1 MKKVLFTATVD
12 SHILQFHLPFLKM
25 FKENGYEV
33 HVATNGDAAIPYCD
47 VKHKISFEKSPFK
60 INNIKAIRQLK
71 KICNDEKFN
80 IIHTHTPMGAFV
92 TRVAAKTSRK
102 KYDTRVIY
110 TAHGFHFFKGAPWIY
125 WILFYPIEKWLS
137 KYTDTLILINEED
150 YIRAKNKFKKCKEIK
165 YIQGIGIDENKFNR
179 ILSNAEKKELRK
191 SIGLDEKDF
200 VMIYSAEIS
209 NRKRQVWLIRT
220 LAKFVKE
227 NKSVHILLAGKDS
240 LNGKCNQI
248 VKKLKLDKQ
257 IHFLGYRND
266 IPQLLQISNIA
277 LSAANQEGLPVNIM
291 EAMYIGLPIVAS
303 NCRGNRDLVTN
314 EINGYLVDCNNK
326 KEYVKSVE
334 KIYLSNM
341 NAFYNKNKEYIKDY
355 LLEKIM
361 NKMKDIYNISGN
373 VNKKIAIITSG
384 FLPVP
389 ASKGG
394 AVENLI
400 DTIIFENENKN
411 MIRPIIFSIYDK
423 EAMKISKNYCNSDFN
438 FIKLSYLSKAIDYII
453 YFIIN
458 TILRKKN
465 SRKYR
470 YIFQRFDFLYKC
482 SKYLKNHSYD
492 KVLLENHTI
501 MYLCLKFKKNY
512 LKYKDNY
519 YYHCHNIVPS
529 KYGMDRIINNSKK
542 IISVS
547 QFRNNYIKKFFNI
560 GENKC
565 SVVLNCCSNDIY
577 KKPSKEELDEL
588 LDKYKL
594 NKDENKI
601 ILYIGRVDQDKGT
614 LELVKAFNKINNK
627 NYKLLIVGAPIFDTG
642 IKTEY
647 ENIVKNE
654 IATNKNIIMTGYV
667 KHDSLFKYYAL
678 ADVVVIPSQ
687 IDDSAPLVLIEAIT
701 SSKPVIATN
710 CGGIPEYVNEKCA
723 ILIDRGPEY
732 INNLYLAIDKV
743 LSNSDLLD
751 SMSKESYKESQKYSE
766 DKYYNSFINEL
777 LK

>member
-1 MKKVLFTATVD
+1 
-12 SHILQFHLPFLKM
+12 
-25 FKENGYEV
+25 
-33 HVATNGDAAIPYCD
+33 
-47 VKHKISFEKSPFK
+47 
-60 INNIKAIRQLK
+60 
-71 KICNDEKFN
+71 
-80 IIHTHTPMGAFV
+80 
-92 TRVAAKTSRK
+92 
-102 KYDTRVIY
+102 
-110 TAHGFHFFKGAPWIY
+110 
-125 WILFYPIEKWLS
+125 
-137 KYTDTLILINEED
+137 
-150 YIRAKNKFKKCKEIK
+150 
-165 YIQGIGIDENKFNR
+165 
-179 ILSNAEKKELRK
+179 
-191 SIGLDEKDF
+191 
-200 VMIYSAEIS
+200 
-209 NRKRQVWLIRT
+209 
-220 LAKFVKE
+220 
-227 NKSVHILLAGKDS
+227 
-240 LNGKCNQI
+240 
-248 VKKLKLDKQ
+248 
-257 IHFLGYRND
+257 
-266 IPQLLQISNIA
+266 
-277 LSAANQEGLPVNIM
+277 
-291 EAMYIGLPIVAS
+291 
-303 NCRGNRDLVTN
+303 
-314 EINGYLVDCNNK
+314 
-326 KEYVKSVE
+326 
-334 KIYLSNM
+334 
-341 NAFYNKNKEYIKDY
+341 
-355 LLEKIM
+355 M

-438 FIKLSYLSKAIDYII
+438 FIKLSYLSKTIDCVI

-560 GENKC
+560 DENKC

-588 LDKYKL
+588 LEKYKL
-594 NKDENKI
+594 NKDEDKI

-614 LELVKAFNKINNK
+614 LELVKAFNKIKNK

-647 ENIVKNE
+647 ENIVKSE

-678 ADVVVIPSQ
+678 ADLVVIPSQ

-701 SSKPVIATN
+701 SSKPLIATN

-723 ILIDRGPEY
+723 ILIDRGSEY